1 MAVSERQNCPPRD
14 LAAPL
19 PGPVGRGER
28 QAVIADRKGHDDR
41 LRSGP
46 GQGGARLV
54 TGPRAGDQAPGV
66 TPCAVRRWVP
76 GGRRGPPDTAPRP
89 HPAPAPRRPP
99 PPPPAP
105 APPPPP
111 PASPPGRPGAAPPPP
126 PPRP

>member
-46 GQGGARLV
+46 GQGGA
-54 TGPRAGDQAPGV
+54 PGV

-89 HPAPAPRRPP
+89 HPAPAPRRPRRPPPTAVP
-99 PPPPAP
+99 PPP
-105 APPPPP
+105 
-111 PASPPGRPGAAPPPP
+111 SPS
-126 PPRP
+126 